1 MVMKRRAK
9 QERANFTDRG
19 LKALKAA
26 KSGTH
31 YDRWDAV
38 VPGLGVRVSET
49 GRKTFV
55 LLKRFPGKPHPTR
68 LRIGEY
74 GAITLEKAR
83 KTARDWLE
91 LIQKGKHP
99 ADEIE
104 RQKAE
109 QARKRANTFAAV
121 AHDFIEQK
129 LPTERRGDD
138 AERDIRAN
146 FLPAWQALPITEIAD
161 DMVAALIKAKAR
173 TAPVQAR
180 NLLALAKRFFR
191 WAIDQRA
198 YGIKVNPAADL
209 KPASLCG
216 ERASRERTLA
226 NTELMALWRAS
237 GRMRYP
243 FGPIYRLLL
252 LTALRLN
259 EVADAE
265 WSEFDFKAGLWT
277 IPAARMKGRESKAR
291 AHVVP
296 MTTEIRA
303 ILESLPRQNGG
314 PFVFSTTGG
323 RRPVWVSAKVK
334 DRLDAR
340 MSRTILAMG
349 RMSGERMVPA
359 DWRNH
364 DIRRTIRTHL
374 SRLKISEE
382 AREAVMAHV
391 RPGIKGVYDLH
402 DYLDEKREALT
413 MWADRLRGIVSPSPE
428 RSGSSNVVPLHVG
441 S

>member
-1 MVMKRRAK
+1 MAHKPL
-9 QERANFTDRG
+9 TDRT
-19 LKALKAA
+19 LKALDAA
-26 KSGTH
+26 KKGTH
-31 YDRWDAV
+31 YDRWDGIV
-38 VPGLGVRVSET
+38 SGLGVRVSET

-55 LLKRFPGKPHPTR
+55 LLKRFPGKGHPTR

-74 GAITLEKAR
+74 GAISLDQAR
-83 KTARDWLE
+83 KTARNWLE
-91 LIQKGKHP
+91 LIQAGKHP
-99 ADEIE
+99 AEEIE
-104 RQKAE
+104 RKKAE

-121 AHDFIEQK
+121 AKDFIEQK
-129 LPTERRGDD
+129 LSTERRGAD
-138 AERDIRAN
+138 AERDINAN
-146 FLPAWQALPITEIAD
+146 FLPAWRALPITDITD

-198 YGIKVNPAADL
+198 YGIRYNPAADL

-216 ERASRERTLA
+216 ETVSRERTLA
-226 NTELMALWRAS
+226 DGELAALWRAS

-252 LTALRLN
+252 LTGLRLN

-265 WSEFDFKAGLWT
+265 WPEFDFKAGLWT

-296 MTTEIRA
+296 MTPEIRA

-314 PFVFSTTGG
+314 PFVFSTTAGK
-323 RRPVWVSAKVK
+323 RPVWVSAKVK
-334 DRLDAR
+334 DKLDAR
-340 MSRTILAMG
+340 MALTLKALA
-349 RMSGERMVPA
+349 RIAGERRAIA

-364 DIRRTIRTHL
+364 DIRRTVRTHL

-413 MWADRLRGIVSPSPE
+413 LWAARLRSIVEPAPA
-428 RSGSSNVVPLHVG
+428 NVVNLRAAR
-441 S
+441 

>member
-1 MVMKRRAK
+1 MAHKAL
-9 QERANFTDRG
+9 TDRT
-19 LKALKAA
+19 LKALPKS

-31 YDRWDAV
+31 YDRWDGV
-38 VPGLGVRVSET
+38 VSGLGVRVSDT

-55 LLKRFPGKPHPTR
+55 LLKRFPGKTHPTR

-74 GAITLEKAR
+74 SAVTLEKAR
-83 KTARDWLE
+83 QQARHWLE
-91 LIQKGKHP
+91 LIQQGKHP
-99 ADEIE
+99 SEEIE

-109 QARKRANTFAAV
+109 QARKRTNTFAAV
-121 AHDFIEQK
+121 AQDFIEQK
-129 LPTERRGDD
+129 LAGERRGPD
-138 AERDIRAN
+138 AERDIKAN
-146 FLPAWQALPITEIAD
+146 FLPAWQALPIADITD

-180 NLLALAKRFFR
+180 NMLALAKRFFR

-198 YGIKVNPAADL
+198 YGIRSNPAADL

-216 ERASRERTLA
+216 ERISRERTLTD
-226 NTELMALWRAS
+226 NELLALWRAS

-252 LTALRLN
+252 LTGLRLN

-291 AHVVP
+291 AHIVP
-296 MTTEIRA
+296 MTPEVRA

-314 PFVFSTTGG
+314 PFVFSTTAGK
-323 RRPVWVSAKVK
+323 RPVWVSAKVK
-334 DRLDAR
+334 DKLDAR
-340 MSRTILAMG
+340 MALTVKALART
-349 RMSGERMVPA
+349 SGQSDKPA

-364 DIRRTIRTHL
+364 DIRRTVRTHL

-413 MWADRLRGIVSPSPE
+413 LWAARLRSIVEPAPA
-428 RSGSSNVVPLHVG
+428 NVVNLRAAR
-441 S
+441 